1 MKLFGQTGLL
11 TRKEVQTVDGKA
23 TYDTAFYETV
33 KKKDGS
39 FTQKRLTSKEVSAL
53 QKEGTIPTSDDIL
66 DGEIAKEAAKGI
78 NAAHEAALD
87 VAGAQDAVH
96 QAMKLLDGGIMTGT
110 RAKNRMAL
118 LALGE
123 LTNINEAGVDKL
135 IARTQ
140 TYQAVVGQLVGQ
152 IIKLFGAGTGLSDA
166 DRIYAEQMAG
176 GDIEL
181 QEDALAAILQYHDF
195 RLSKRADVWKKGFVP
210 ILKGNAKIRFYVPEV
225 EDYKFEYPVL
235 PEMLRTYKQ
244 KAKETHQKKY
254 PELEQ

>member
-1 MKLFGQTGLL
+1 
-11 TRKEVQTVDGKA
+11 
-23 TYDTAFYETV
+23 
-33 KKKDGS
+33 
-39 FTQKRLTSKEVSAL
+39 
-53 QKEGTIPTSDDIL
+53 
-66 DGEIAKEAAKGI
+66 
-78 NAAHEAALD
+78 
-87 VAGAQDAVH
+87 
-96 QAMKLLDGGIMTGT
+96 MTGT